1 MSSTAPSPQALTRAS
16 ARRRRLLTVLGVA
29 LIAIFVLGE
38 VLLVRSYQ
46 KTSRTTRDFQRST
59 RVSTGLANAQAETL
73 LLAQT
78 VAGLDTGDPT
88 LSVLVGRAALERQIS
103 VAQRAAHDA
112 PGSRAHLREIRRDV
126 ARFDVL
132 FTTAYGPGVRMQ
144 PGSGRDRMNGA
155 LTRLGHDIKRA
166 FDAEQ
171 ASLSAGLARR
181 HAEGPDDQRLVAFLG
196 AFALLMAAGLA
207 FVIRRTIRGDF
218 ARAQG
223 MLESSEARFQQ
234 LVEQFP
240 AVVYALSLP
249 DDGRPPAPVYV
260 SPQMLAITGVSAEE
274 TTRRGLK
281 WLSQHV
287 PEDDQWGLGVAM
299 AAAAGG
305 SPVPPIEFR
314 FVKPDGEEIWLRA
327 ASTAVTDGPEGRQ
340 LQGLVFDITEA
351 MHARTEHAL
360 MEAELRLAQKLE
372 AVGQLAAGIA
382 HEINTPVQF
391 VGDTVSFLQ
400 EAFGDL
406 MALQPAHAAVNRAA
420 AAGPVPAELLQR
432 VREAE
437 DRADLDY
444 LRERV
449 PAAFERA
456 TDGLG
461 RVAAIVGA
469 MREFA
474 HPPTTEQQ
482 EFDLNGAVRNTLIV
496 AANAYKYIADVTTDF
511 GALPPVICNG
521 GDMHQVFI
529 NLIVNAAHAIED
541 HLGDCGERG
550 AITIRTRHEGEHALV
565 SIQDTGGGIPA
576 EVAGRIFDPFFTT
589 KDVGRGTG
597 QGLAIART
605 MVVERHGGTLTFE
618 TDPGHGTTFHVRL
631 PVAGL
636 RPAAEPELAAA

>member
-1 MSSTAPSPQALTRAS
+1 MLTTAPPGPPAS
-16 ARRRRLLTVLGVA
+16 APVHRRHTLIALAVA
-29 LIAIFVLGE
+29 LVALFAIGE
-38 VLLVRSYQ
+38 LLFVRSYE
-46 KTSRTTRDFQRST
+46 KTARTTRDFQRAT
-59 RVSTGLANAQAETL
+59 VVSNGLANTQREALLTTQAVARL
-73 LLAQT
+73 KDGDSMVPVLVRRGLLARQ
-78 VAGLDTGDPT
+78 VDVVAHAAPGDAGLQAHVRTLRANLARVDALFGAAYGDGT
-88 LSVLVGRAALERQIS
+88 RVRAGHGRERVRAALSRLERE
-103 VAQRAAHDA
+103 VKRTFDDEEHHLYATLGTKLDERA
-112 PGSRAHLREIRRDV
+112 
-126 ARFDVL
+126 
-132 FTTAYGPGVRMQ
+132 
-144 PGSGRDRMNGA
+144 N
-155 LTRLGHDIKRA
+155 
-166 FDAEQ
+166 
-171 ASLSAGLARR
+171 
-181 HAEGPDDQRLVAFLG
+181 DQLLIVVLG
-196 AFALLMAAGLA
+196 AVALLMVGGL
-207 FVIRRTIRGDF
+207 VIVIVRAIRGDF

-249 DDGRPPAPVYV
+249 QDGRPPAPVYV

-281 WLSQHV
+281 WLSSHV
-287 PEDDQWGLGVAM
+287 PEDDRWGVGVAI

-314 FVKPDGEEIWLRA
+314 FLKPDGEEIWLRA
-327 ASTAVTDGPEGRQ
+327 SSTAVTDGPDGRQ

-351 MHARTEHAL
+351 MHAQTEHQL

-391 VGDTVSFLQ
+391 VGDTVSFLH

-406 MALQPAHAAVNRAA
+406 MALQPAQAAVNRAA
-420 AAGPVPAELLQR
+420 AAGPVPAELLER
-432 VREAE
+432 VHAAE
-437 DRADLDY
+437 DHADLEY

-449 PAAFERA
+449 PAAFDRA

-474 HPPTTEQQ
+474 HPPTTEQH
-482 EFDLNGAVRNTLIV
+482 EFDLNGALRNTLIV

-511 GALPPVICNG
+511 GALPPVMCNG
-521 GDMHQVFI
+521 GDMNQVFI

-541 HLGDCGERG
+541 HVGDSGLRG
-550 AITIRTRHEGEHALV
+550 TISIHTSHEGEHVLV
-565 SIQDTGGGIPA
+565 SVQDTGGGIPPA
-576 EVAGRIFDPFFTT
+576 VAGRVFDPFFTT

-605 MVVERHGGTLTFE
+605 MVVERHGGTLSFE
-618 TDPGHGTTFHVRL
+618 SAGAGTTFHVRL

-636 RPAAEPELAAA
+636 RPTAEPERAAA